1 MNIITNLFSLDNK
14 LVIVAGGAG
23 QIGIEMCKV
32 IVDMG
37 ATVIVADI
45 DTEMAKEKIKGLNNQ
60 DKYIIKKLDVSKE
73 QNVIDFYKDI
83 SNNDIYGLI
92 NCFHYKGNSRKL
104 DTDSNFFAS
113 LENYPIEAWDKVHN
127 VNLTGTFLMIKHAIP
142 IFKKNNKGVI
152 VNVSSTYGVVSPNKE
167 IYGNSGINSPV
178 AYASSKSAILNLTRY
193 VATHYAEYNIRC
205 NTLTPGGVYNN
216 QSQEFIEN
224 YQKRVPL
231 NKMANAT
238 DYQGAIAFLISNAS
252 NYMTGSNL
260 IVDGGWCSW

>member
-1 MNIITNLFSLDNK
+1 
-14 LVIVAGGAG
+14 
-23 QIGIEMCKV
+23 
-32 IVDMG
+32 
-37 ATVIVADI
+37 
-45 DTEMAKEKIKGLNNQ
+45 
-60 DKYIIKKLDVSKE
+60 
-73 QNVIDFYKDI
+73 
-83 SNNDIYGLI
+83 
-92 NCFHYKGNSRKL
+92 
-104 DTDSNFFAS
+104 
-113 LENYPIEAWDKVHN
+113 
-127 VNLTGTFLMIKHAIP
+127 MIKHAIP

-152 VNVSSTYGVVSPNKE
+152 VNISSTYGVVSPNKD
-167 IYGNSGINSPV
+167 IYGDSGINSPV

-224 YQKRVPL
+224 YQSRVPL

>member
-104 DTDSNFFAS
+104 
-113 LENYPIEAWDKVHN
+113 
-127 VNLTGTFLMIKHAIP
+127 
-142 IFKKNNKGVI
+142 
-152 VNVSSTYGVVSPNKE
+152 
-167 IYGNSGINSPV
+167 
-178 AYASSKSAILNLTRY
+178 
-193 VATHYAEYNIRC
+193 
-205 NTLTPGGVYNN
+205 
-216 QSQEFIEN
+216 
-224 YQKRVPL
+224 
-231 NKMANAT
+231 
-238 DYQGAIAFLISNAS
+238 
-252 NYMTGSNL
+252 
-260 IVDGGWCSW
+260 